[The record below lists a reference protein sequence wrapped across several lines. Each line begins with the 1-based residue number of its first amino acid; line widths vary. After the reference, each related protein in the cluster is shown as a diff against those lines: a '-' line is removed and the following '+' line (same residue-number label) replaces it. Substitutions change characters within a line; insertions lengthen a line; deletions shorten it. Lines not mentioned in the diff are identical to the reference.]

1 MSHSVCIHRAWG
13 TRKSVTDESM
23 VALLMGRVRAAIFC
37 CWGKR
42 GDGINGVG
50 GGGVMVM
57 GLNK

>member
-1 MSHSVCIHRAWG
+1 MYSQGSGDKEIGDRAL
-13 TRKSVTDESM
+13 SSDESM

-50 GGGVMVM
+50 GGGIMVM